1 MLKVYY
7 AIDNMQK
14 IGIIIGVVGLLA
26 IGWFVVHESSI
37 DYVATVDDELSKLE
51 LELAA
56 LDTTDMSEDDASI
69 AKGAITNRLNT
80 INASLDA
87 SQDRVLN
94 PAQQQMLDGGLKR
107 LQQILTEHQVTLAA
121 LDQPS
126 DQSATTTQGAMITAL
141 AETIGSIQDYL
152 NISPAATLADSPQN
166 ATYTIDGVAVTLV
179 AGEAVTELTVDGV
192 EQTVTTYFGNEV
204 EVDLNS
210 DSREDIVFLLTQST
224 GGSGTFFYVVAALNT
239 EAGWQGSQGFLLGDR
254 IAPQTTELSQNP
266 NHQNVIVVNYMDRAA
281 NELMTEQPSVGS
293 SVWLKLDTETLSWG
307 TVEQNFPGE
316 ANPDMMSLQMKSWS
330 WVQTTYSNGDE
341 LTPVDAETFT
351 LTFMDDGTFS
361 ATTDCNTV
369 GGQYDANDNQITFTN
384 LFATEMFC
392 EDSQEQEFVS
402 MLSAVESYFF
412 TTQGT
417 LVFDLV
423 NDSGS
428 AVFR

>member
-1 MLKVYY
+1 
-7 AIDNMQK
+7 MQK

-51 LELAA
+51 SELAA
-56 LDTTDMSEDDASI
+56 LDTAGMSEDDASV

-87 SQDRVLN
+87 SQDRTLS
-94 PAQQQMLDGGLKR
+94 PAQQQMLDGGLQR
-107 LQQILTEHQVTLAA
+107 LQLILTEYQVTLAA

-126 DQSATTTQGAMITAL
+126 GQTATTTKGTTITAL

-152 NISPAATLADSPQN
+152 NISPVAMLADSPQN
-166 ATYTIDGVAVTLV
+166 ATYIIDGAAVTLV
-179 AGEAVTELTVDGV
+179 AGEVVTEMTVDGA
-192 EQTVTTYFGNEV
+192 EQTITTYFGNEV
-204 EVDLNS
+204 EVDLNN

-266 NHQNVIVVNYMDRAA
+266 SHQNVIVVNYIDRAA
-281 NELMTEQPSVGS
+281 NEPMTEQPSVGS

-307 TVEQNFPGE
+307 TVEQDFPGE

-330 WVQTTYSNGDE
+330 WVQTTYNSGDS
-341 LTPVDAETFT
+341 LTPADADTFT
-351 LTFMDDGTFS
+351 LIFMDDDTFS

-369 GGQYDANDNQITFTN
+369 GGQYDTNDNQISFTN
-384 LFATEMFC
+384 LFVTEMFC
-392 EDSQEQEFVS
+392 EDSQEREFVA
-402 MLSAVESYFF
+402 MLSAVETYSF

-423 NDSGS
+423 NDNGS